1 MKKPLFAALFST
13 FAILGFAEYKV
24 RLGNVLEQ
32 VRYIALDFCYI
43 CNSAWEACDDVHLC
57 RIILYNFK
65 LF

>member
-43 CNSAWEACDDVHLC
+43 WLR
-57 RIILYNFK
+57 RI
-65 LF
+65 